1 MLLCS
6 RGCCLVSFVLFCP
19 GMYACVPAVL
29 YTLAV
34 GIAVAKARSR
44 RPQACSLVSSVA
56 RQKRRVFLP
65 LPLLPEKMQQLEN
78 YVTKHARAVAFLIG

>member
-1 MLLCS
+1 MLSCFVCS
-6 RGCCLVSFVLFCP
+6 DLP
-19 GMYACVPAVL
+19 WYACVPAVL

-34 GIAVAKARSR
+34 GIAVAKARSEC
-44 RPQACSLVSSVA
+44 PQACLLVSSVA

-65 LPLLPEKMQQLEN
+65 TLLLPEKMQQLQK